1 MDGGAPRPARD
12 NVTDGADT
20 GDEWRPT
27 ASLPALQARAAML
40 AQLRAFFAE
49 RSVLEVETP
58 VLSSAAVTDP
68 QLRSFVTGYHG
79 PAGPDDGRLY
89 LHTSPEFPM
98 KRLLAAGSGP
108 IYQVCRVF
116 RDGEAGRR
124 HNPEFTLLEWY
135 RPGFD
140 HHALMDEV
148 DALVRRLLPSE
159 LDLGPTQRLSYA
171 EAFQR
176 HADVDPHTAETTDLV
191 RRAEAAGVGGATGL
205 AADDRDGWLDLLLV
219 TLVEPQLGRGS
230 PCFVYDYP
238 VSQASLARVR
248 APGADGGAAV
258 AERFELYLE
267 GVELANGFHELA
279 DAGEQ
284 ARRFALD
291 LAERRR
297 HGEAAVPM
305 DDRLLA
311 ALNAGLPPCSGV
323 ALGLD
328 RLLMLALGA
337 DSIDQVL
344 AFPVSRA

>member
-1 MDGGAPRPARD
+1 
-12 NVTDGADT
+12 
-20 GDEWRPT
+20 
-27 ASLPALQARAAML
+27 
-40 AQLRAFFAE
+40 
-49 RSVLEVETP
+49 
-58 VLSSAAVTDP
+58 
-68 QLRSFVTGYHG
+68 
-79 PAGPDDGRLY
+79 
-89 LHTSPEFPM
+89 
-98 KRLLAAGSGP
+98 
-108 IYQVCRVF
+108 
-116 RDGEAGRR
+116 
-124 HNPEFTLLEWY
+124 
-135 RPGFD
+135 
-140 HHALMDEV
+140 
-148 DALVRRLLPSE
+148 
-159 LDLGPTQRLSYA
+159 
-171 EAFQR
+171 
-176 HADVDPHTAETTDLV
+176 
-191 RRAEAAGVGGATGL
+191 VGGATGL

-344 AFPVSRA
+344 AFPVGRA

>member
-1 MDGGAPRPARD
+1 
-12 NVTDGADT
+12 VTDGSERGAD
-20 GDEWRPT
+20 WRPT
-27 ASLPALQARAAML
+27 ASLEALRARAAML

-68 QLRSFVTGYHG
+68 QLHSLVTDYHG

-98 KRLLAAGSGP
+98 KRLLAAGTGP

-135 RPGFD
+135 RPDFD

-148 DALVRRLLPSE
+148 DALVRRLLPSDYE
-159 LDLGPTQRLSYA
+159 LGPTQRLSYA

-176 HADVDPHTAETTDLV
+176 YAGVDPHTAETSELI
-191 RRAEAAGVGGATGL
+191 RRAEAAGEAGAPGL

-219 TLVEPQLGRGS
+219 TLVEPRLGQGS
-230 PCFVYDYP
+230 PCFVHDYP

-248 APGADGGAAV
+248 AAGTDDGPDV

-267 GVELANGFHELA
+267 GMELANGFHELA

-291 LAERRR
+291 LAERHRR
-297 HGEAAVPM
+297 GESAVPM

-311 ALNAGLPPCSGV
+311 ALDAGMPSCSGV